1 MKGPSKKV
9 LAWRIRLAS
18 RHPTASMT
26 AEEIIAEALK
36 HKVYLA
42 FSGGRCSQVAL
53 YLTLQQDPD
62 IPVVFNNTG
71 IEYPETVKHVRK
83 IAEDWNL
90 NYHEL
95 KPEANYWD
103 LVKEYGF
110 PQLRGSS
117 KKKRPRKPKCCK
129 YLKIDPANK
138 FVKEYGL
145 DGFID
150 GIRVEENR
158 PRALSTFQ
166 VGVYHYTKRD
176 KLWKFHPIALW
187 PLTQLMKFVK
197 EENIEINPLYARG
210 LPRVG
215 CMPCTGFSSWRQQ
228 LKMMN
233 PKYFK
238 WLNREVKKSQGEP
251 TLWEY
256 VDRYDICDEVEIMEA
271 EK

>member
-9 LAWRIRLAS
+9 LAYRIRLAS

-36 HKVYLA
+36 HKTYVAY
-42 FSGGRCSQVAL
+42 SGGRCSQVAL
-53 YLTLQQDPD
+53 YLTIQQDPD

-83 IAEDWNL
+83 TAEEWDL

-95 KPEANYWD
+95 KPDANYWD
-103 LVKEYGF
+103 LVKEHGF

-117 KKKRPRKPKCCK
+117 KKKRPRKPACCT
-129 YLKIDPANK
+129 YLKEAPANK
-138 FVKEYGL
+138 FVKEHNMDGL
-145 DGFID
+145 IT

-158 PRALSTFQ
+158 PRALMVFQ
-166 VGVYHYTKRD
+166 VGVFYKAVRD
-176 KLWKFHPIALW
+176 KLWKFHPVALW
-187 PLTQLMKFVK
+187 PLTKLMKFVK
-197 EENIEINPLYARG
+197 EENIELNPLYEKG
-210 LPRVG
+210 LPRIG

-233 PKYFK
+233 PAYFK
-238 WLNREVKKSQGEP
+238 WLNREVKKSEGEP

-256 VDRYDICDEVEIMEA
+256 VDRYDICEDLKIMEA

>member
-9 LAWRIRLAS
+9 LAWRLKHAR
-18 RHPTASMT
+18 RHPNSKMT
-26 AEEIIAEALK
+26 ADEIITEALK
-36 HKVYLA
+36 HKVYVA
-42 FSGGRCSQVAL
+42 YSGGRCSQVAL

-71 IEYPETVKHVRK
+71 IEYPETVTHVRK
-83 IAEDWNL
+83 TAEEWNL

-103 LVKEYGF
+103 LVKEHGF

-117 KKKRPRKPKCCK
+117 KKKRPRKPACCT
-129 YLKIDPANK
+129 YLKEAPAKK
-138 FVKEYGL
+138 FVKEYNMDGL
-145 DGFID
+145 IT

-158 PRALSTFQ
+158 PRALAYKQ
-166 VGVYHYTKRD
+166 VGPFYKAVRD

-187 PLTQLMKFVK
+187 SMTQLMKFVK
-197 EENIEINPLYARG
+197 EENIEINPLYDREGGG
-210 LPRVG
+210 LPRIG
-215 CMPCTGFSSWRQQ
+215 CMPCTGFTTWRQQ

-238 WLNREVKKSQGEP
+238 WLNREVQKSIGEP

-256 VDRYDICDEVEIMEA
+256 VDRFDICDEVDIGG
-271 EK
+271 